1 MLSLL
6 TKRKRSE
13 LPSLT
18 IAVDFDGTLAYGAWP
33 FINERSKWN
42 DILARWLVRQ
52 RDTNGDTLLLWTCR
66 ENYGGVNYP
75 DGEYLDM
82 AVAYCGEHKL
92 FFSGINVSKGETV
105 GEYQLGSGR
114 FGRKIVADVYIDD
127 RSLPFSPNGF
137 LSGLKWRI
145 YLWMLG
151 RRMRRMRIAKQG

>member
-1 MLSLL
+1 MSFHRLQSRLILTGRLL
-6 TKRKRSE
+6 TELGRSSTSG
-13 LPSLT
+13 PG
-18 IAVDFDGTLAYGAWP
+18 GTTYWP
-33 FINERSKWN
+33 GGLS
-42 DILARWLVRQ
+42 A
-52 RDTNGDTLLLWTCR
+52 R
-66 ENYGGVNYP
+66 ENYGGVKYP

-151 RRMRRMRIAKQG
+151 RRMRKMRIAKQG